1 MKKFILCFLSIIMLV
16 SCSTVGI
23 QAESTDEGIMPCWS
37 NGSECT
43 MAFGISETGLASAQ
57 VSFTGI
63 TGVTTQVRSE
73 IYIQKR
79 VLGIFW
85 KKVDIGVEDN
95 VWVDVTTE
103 DMYFFYHSTQLE
115 DTGTYRAVFELTF
128 SGTAGDDD
136 VTSHKIEYTYG

>member
-37 NGSECT
+37 NGTECT
-43 MAFGISETGLASAQ
+43 MVFEISNTGLAVAQ
-57 VSFTGI
+57 VTFTGI
-63 TGVTTQVRSE
+63 PGVTTQVRSE
-73 IYIQKR
+73 MYIQKR

-95 VWVDVTTE
+95 IWVDVTTE
-103 DMYFFYHSTQLE
+103 DMYFFTHSVQLE

-128 SGTAGDDD
+128 SGTGGTDD
-136 VTSHKIEYTYG
+136 VVSDKIEYTYG